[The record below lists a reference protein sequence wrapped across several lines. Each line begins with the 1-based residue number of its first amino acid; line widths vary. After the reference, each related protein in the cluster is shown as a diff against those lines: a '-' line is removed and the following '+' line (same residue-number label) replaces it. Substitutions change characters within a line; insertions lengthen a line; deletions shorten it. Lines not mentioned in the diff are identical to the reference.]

1 MTIPSSMTR
10 TLPGT
15 ETCRPRPVTETYVP
29 TAIRSLDTKHSAVTS
44 GRSDRGA
51 MSAARRWLSS
61 SASCASSSR
70 LSTSAGQFPLP
81 PSRGPSARQTAR
93 TVRRCRGAPD
103 GRRKGLQVDGNEGVN
118 HCCTF
123 LIPIFSSRQFNR
135 NFS

>member
-15 ETCRPRPVTETYVP
+15 EICRPRPVTETYVP
-29 TAIRSLDTKHSAVTS
+29 TAIRSLGTKHSAVTS

-70 LSTSAGQFPLP
+70 LSTSVGQFPLP

-93 TVRRCRGAPD
+93 IVRLCHASNKFPSYLRNSVEAGKWSLSYSKTVKR
-103 GRRKGLQVDGNEGVN
+103 LQK
-118 HCCTF
+118 
-123 LIPIFSSRQFNR
+123 R
-135 NFS
+135 